1 MTPLTLD
8 LPPEMRARLSEEAE
22 RRNVT
27 ESAFVHA
34 VVEKALAAAEESV
47 ADQARSTAEPREPG
61 EYRPRSSARTSCLEL
76 AGDLIGCVRSGSP
89 DLAKNPR
96 YLEEAIVRDAKVH
109 NGGGRIQP

>member
-34 VVEKALAAAEESV
+34 VVEKALAAAESV
-47 ADQARSTAEPREPG
+47 GDQARSTADPSEPG
-61 EYRPRSSARTSCLEL
+61 EYRPRSSARMSCLEL
-76 AGDLIGCVRSGSP
+76 AGDLIGCVRSGTP
-89 DLAKNPR
+89 DLATNPR
-96 YLEEAIVRDAKVH
+96 YLEEAIERDARRWRKDT
-109 NGGGRIQP
+109 

>member
-8 LPPEMRARLSEEAE
+8 LPPEMRARLSEEAK

-34 VVEKALAAAEESV
+34 VVGKALAAAEAG
-47 ADQARSTAEPREPG
+47 ADQARPTADPSEPG
-61 EYRPRSSARTSCLEL
+61 EYRPRSSARMNCLEL
-76 AGDLIGCVRSGSP
+76 AGDLIGCVRSGTP
-89 DLAKNPR
+89 DLATNPR
-96 YLEEAIVRDAKVH
+96 YLEEAIERDAKVH

>member
-34 VVEKALAAAEESV
+34 VVEKALAAAESV
-47 ADQARSTAEPREPG
+47 ADQARSTADPSEPG
-61 EYRPRSSARTSCLEL
+61 EYRPRSSARMSCLEL
-76 AGDLIGCVRSGSP
+76 AGDLIGCVRSGTP
-89 DLAKNPR
+89 DLATNPR
-96 YLEEAIVRDAKVH
+96 YLEEAIVRDARRWRKDT
-109 NGGGRIQP
+109 

>member
-34 VVEKALAAAEESV
+34 VVEKALAAAESV
-47 ADQARSTAEPREPG
+47 AEQARSTAEPREPG

-76 AGDLIGCVRSGSP
+76 AGDLIGCVRSGTP
-89 DLAKNPR
+89 DLATNPR
-96 YLEEAIVRDAKVH
+96 YLEGAIARDARH
-109 NGGGRIQP
+109 RC